1 MAVHLFHSV
10 ISVNAKRYSRGS
22 SEWLDVRIC
31 EEEHSGTTTTSLTI
45 FVKDAALADRLV
57 AAINAAQVFKIEEAA

>member
-1 MAVHLFHSV
+1 MANHLFHSV
-10 ISVNAKRYSRGS
+10 TTVNAKRYSRGS

-31 EEEHSGTTTTSLTI
+31 EEEYSGTTTTSLTI

-57 AAINAAQVFKIEEAA
+57 AAINAAQAPVEEAA